1 MTAMPV
7 AEPMTA
13 EEYLARPHDP
23 AERGWELAPYH
34 AMLESFQASGVWP
47 SHAP

>member
-13 EEYLARPHDP
+13 EEYLALPEQTVLDR
-23 AERGWELAPYH
+23 ARRR
-34 AMLESFQASGVWP
+34 
-47 SHAP
+47 